1 MSLGFRVA
9 VRAVVVF
16 ALAAGVV
23 FLPAGTWRYWQG
35 WAWLAACFLPSI
47 LAFVYFLRHDREL
60 VERRL
65 RTREKV
71 AEQKRLIQWMKPLFL
86 VAFLLPGFD
95 FRFGWSRNLLGA
107 APMWL
112 SLLSTVLVAAAFV
125 FIFWV
130 LKTNSYAWVRHP
142 MYTGCVV
149 LLLFTPLALGSWL
162 ALPVFALLVPFYG
175 IRLRNH
181 EKVLRAEL
189 SEYSDYCTRTRYR
202 LIPFVW

>member
-1 MSLGFRVA
+1 
-9 VRAVVVF
+9 
-16 ALAAGVV
+16 
-23 FLPAGTWRYWQG
+23 
-35 WAWLAACFLPSI
+35 
-47 LAFVYFLRHDREL
+47 
-60 VERRL
+60 
-65 RTREKV
+65 
-71 AEQKRLIQWMKPLFL
+71 MKPLFL

-130 LKTNSYAWVRHP
+130 LKTNSYAGRTIEVVTGQGVISTGPYAWVRHP